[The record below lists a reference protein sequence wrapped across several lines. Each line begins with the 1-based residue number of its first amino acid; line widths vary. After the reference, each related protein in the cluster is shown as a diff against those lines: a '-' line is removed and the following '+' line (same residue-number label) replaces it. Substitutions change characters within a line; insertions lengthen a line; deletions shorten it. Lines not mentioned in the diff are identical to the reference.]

1 MRILVTGSEGY
12 LGARLIRHLRSDP
25 RTTEIRGFD
34 REHGQ
39 DLCDRA
45 QVAAALNGTDRIF
58 HTAVA
63 AGAEAEADWP
73 AALDANMIG
82 TVNLISQ
89 AARLPKPPVF
99 VFASAIAVYGP
110 ATDGI
115 VDDSTPATGT
125 GAYASAKRAI
135 EILLADA
142 ARAGRIDARS
152 IRLPTT
158 LVRPSRKGPTTAGFM
173 SDLIV
178 AYANGRDFTIP
189 VDPDTP
195 FAVAALSRSLR
206 ALRVAADAPAEA
218 FGPERVAGLPTLR
231 ISPSDAIAAVER
243 VFGPRPGKI
252 AVAHNPAI
260 AAIAARWPRQVLSA
274 KGSALG
280 LDPDETVEDIVRRYR
295 DDPEGLKA

>member
-25 RTTEIRGFD
+25 RTAEIRGFD

-45 QVAAALNGTDRIF
+45 QVAAALNGIDWIF
-58 HTAVA
+58 HTAVV
-63 AGAEAEADWP
+63 AGAEADWP
-73 AALDANMIG
+73 AALDSNMIG
-82 TVNLISQ
+82 TVNLISE

-110 ATDGI
+110 AINGI
-115 VDDSTPATGT
+115 VDDSTPTTGT

-206 ALRVAADAPAEA
+206 ALRVVADAPAAA
-218 FGPERVAGLPTLR
+218 FGPERVAGLPTVR
-231 ISPSDAIAAVER
+231 ISPRDAIAAVER

-252 AVAHNPAI
+252 TVAHRPAI

-274 KGSALG
+274 TGSALG
-280 LDPDETVEDIVRRYR
+280 LDPDETVEDMVRRYR
-295 DDPEGLKA
+295 DDPEGLSA

>member
-1 MRILVTGSEGY
+1 L
-12 LGARLIRHLRSDP
+12 A
-25 RTTEIRGFD
+25 
-34 REHGQ
+34 
-39 DLCDRA
+39 
-45 QVAAALNGTDRIF
+45 
-58 HTAVA
+58 
-63 AGAEAEADWP
+63 
-73 AALDANMIG
+73 
-82 TVNLISQ
+82 
-89 AARLPKPPVF
+89 KPPVF
-99 VFASAIAVYGP
+99 VFASAIAVYGQ

-115 VDDSTPATGT
+115 VDDATPATGT

-152 IRLPTT
+152 MRLPTT

-189 VDPDTP
+189 VDPDTS

-206 ALRVAADAPAEA
+206 ALRAAADAPADS
-218 FGPERVAGLPTLR
+218 FGPARVAGLPTVR
-231 ISPSDAIAAVER
+231 ITPRDAIAAVAR

-252 AVAHNPAI
+252 AVEHKPTI
-260 AAIAARWPRQVLSA
+260 AAIAARWPRQVLSE

-280 LDPDETVEDIVRRYR
+280 LDPDETVEDMVRRYR
-295 DDPEGLKA
+295 DDPEGLTA

>member
-12 LGARLIRHLRSDP
+12 LGARLIRHLRSDK

-34 REHGQ
+34 RERGH
-39 DLCDRA
+39 DLSDKA
-45 QVAAALNGTDRIF
+45 QVAAALNGVDRIF
-58 HTAVA
+58 HTAVV

-73 AALDANMIG
+73 AALDANIVG
-82 TVNLISQ
+82 TATLIAE
-89 AARLPKPPVF
+89 AAKLPAPPVF

-110 ATDGI
+110 ATDGV
-115 VDDSTPATGT
+115 VDDATPATGT

-142 ARAGRIDARS
+142 ARAGKIDVRS
-152 IRLPTT
+152 VRLPTT

-178 AYANGRDFTIP
+178 AYSAGRDFTIP

-218 FGPERVAGLPTLR
+218 FGVERFVGLPTVR
-231 ISPSDAIAAVER
+231 ITPNDAIAAVER
-243 VFGPRPGKI
+243 VFGKRPGKI
-252 AVAHNPAI
+252 AVDPKPAI

-274 KGSALG
+274 RGSALG
-280 LDPDETVEDIVRRYR
+280 LDPDETVEDMVRRYR
-295 DDPEGLKA
+295 DDPEGLSA